1 MSGSI
6 DPEDK
11 KEGGFGSLPELLS
24 YLETQGGNA
33 EVVVALKAP
42 EGRIVP
48 SSDETERIASEL
60 INRAEKAT
68 GSQVARSH
76 VFARLGRFAMDG
88 PAQIIRYL
96 SSQPEVEE
104 VTPNESR
111 GFGLI
116 EPVRRSPVEGP

>member
-6 DPEDK
+6 DPEKK
-11 KEGGFGSLPELLS
+11 KEGGFGSLSELLS
-24 YLETQGGNA
+24 HLETQGGNA

-48 SSDETERIASEL
+48 SSDETQRIASEL
-60 INRAEKAT
+60 INRAEKET

-76 VFARLGRFAMDG
+76 VFSRLGRFVIDG
-88 PAQIIRYL
+88 PAQVIRYV

-116 EPVRRSPVEGP
+116 EPVRRRPIEGS